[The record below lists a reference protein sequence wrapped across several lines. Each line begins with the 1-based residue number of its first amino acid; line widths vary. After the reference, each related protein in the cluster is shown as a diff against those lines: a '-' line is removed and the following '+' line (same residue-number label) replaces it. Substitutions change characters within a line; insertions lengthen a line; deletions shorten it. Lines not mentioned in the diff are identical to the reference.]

1 MQSHGCC
8 MPECASTYTCQPRR
22 QPEKFQGAFKS
33 AYLVKHGHW
42 DPVWC
47 EFLAFCCFCCGKYAC
62 KAFCS
67 YFQFRHFNLKTTQT
81 TFIVWYLYLLFCDPS
96 FTMWDEAMG
105 LRLLLDLRPTLG
117 VFIEQPSSS
126 WAYKLPFMVA
136 LFASFKIFVVT
147 SYMGLF
153 GHDLAKCSH
162 LASNLRLGFLKLLSM
177 VPRWSPRESMQRR
190 WLMKWKTIKPL
201 QGRWLRWPDAWKR
214 SSVRKSSADSDKD
227 RQREPTRRPSH
238 TCMAAQNSMFGHF
251 ALKRTWWGSFRFH
264 KRVRPLFFHTSNL
277 QNHVLQ
283 K

>member
-1 MQSHGCC
+1 
-8 MPECASTYTCQPRR
+8 
-22 QPEKFQGAFKS
+22 
-33 AYLVKHGHW
+33 
-42 DPVWC
+42 
-47 EFLAFCCFCCGKYAC
+47 
-62 KAFCS
+62 
-67 YFQFRHFNLKTTQT
+67 
-81 TFIVWYLYLLFCDPS
+81 
-96 FTMWDEAMG
+96 MWDEAMG

-177 VPRWSPRESMQRR
+177 VPHWSSRESMQRR

-201 QGRWLRWPDAWKR
+201 QGRWIRWPEAWKR
-214 SSVRKSSADSDKD
+214 SSVRKSSADSYKD

-238 TCMAAQNSMFGHF
+238 TCMADPE
-251 ALKRTWWGSFRFH
+251 FH
-264 KRVRPLFFHTSNL
+264 VWPFCSERDMMG
-277 QNHVLQ
+277 
-283 K
+283 